1 MIGRS
6 PDATLLSLSPPLA
19 PWLLP
24 PPPSGVLMTPEG
36 RPSWGSQVLY
46 TVVPPPAP
54 TPQFSLVYTQPL
66 FQPQILHAVQALAVQ
81 PLQPTSSLP
90 IVTQPAVSQYFK
102 EAKKKNVKPIAPKP
116 GGVRTDAIQESYCKK
131 RKKAEW
137 KVKDKQQQSHPKAT
151 GVKMR
156 EQFILKPDVKQ
167 NLLESK
173 AQAGINSEEE
183 EELCMPRLEVQQK
196 QKGKSSGAR
205 KLDNRDPVKPDD
217 KPSVKLSAKRSPQP
231 NRVVKQKEGDNVSEP
246 DSDGGDIIAT
256 SLKRQQAEEDD
267 SDIDLFVPVKDTDGN
282 EEKGEAAFEKL
293 LTGSGMPKAKR
304 SKNPA
309 WEESPPK
316 KREPVQAPR
325 RGNSGLAVAT
335 AAPWGGQAPTFDLSE
350 DYVNDYLKDKAK
362 TDSTKSP
369 DPLKPPG
376 LLMISPTT
384 PKRASSRAVSMDVI
398 PACLPDSVGSE
409 IGDILRGGF
418 LTISPPGPRTP
429 RRRAGRGSR
438 SGRSSPQKVEAIAT
452 KEKSIKSSS
461 RTKSTEDL
469 PPNLLPEDF
478 LDEVIG
484 QYFNADSTSEEEQTL
499 EAEHALEGKSK
510 PFTDSEDEE
519 DSSTEDGEH
528 TGSEKGARS
537 RPPASFFSMDFL
549 DEPAHSGKVDNH
561 PEKVKT
567 DIEIE
572 KEYRHIL
579 FGGKKRKPTKISV
592 GKKKKTPSPH
602 KELRKRPLP
611 EKVEKVRVVNK
622 QKTMTV
628 LREANGKTK
637 QQQQTVQPLKITV
650 KSCHSAKSPTKEKEP
665 QQVER
670 EVVQQ
675 LTWRGKTAN
684 SRAYDR
690 TKMSQNTQ
698 RSRQGVSAKIEDVT
712 GRYSKEEELA
722 ACGICEMLDP
732 PIDPDNLNPEET
744 TEWVGCDCLRWFHK
758 GCTKLAKFTEKFSCK
773 SVKMK
778 CMEVDQEVEPEPQEE
793 SIRIAILK
801 FCRDR
806 DTIFIDDVML

>member
-1 MIGRS
+1 
-6 PDATLLSLSPPLA
+6 
-19 PWLLP
+19 
-24 PPPSGVLMTPEG
+24 MTPEG

-46 TVVPPPAP
+46 TVVPPPPPASH
-54 TPQFSLVYTQPL
+54 FSLVYTQPL
-66 FQPQILHAVQALAVQ
+66 YQPQILHAVQALAVQ

-102 EAKKKNVKPIAPKP
+102 EAKKKNVKRIAPKP
-116 GGVRTDAIQESYCKK
+116 GGVQIDAIQESYCKK

-137 KVKDKQQQSHPKAT
+137 KVKDKQQQSHPKAA

-156 EQFILKPDVKQ
+156 EQFILKPDVKH

-173 AQAGINSEEE
+173 AEAGIDSEEE
-183 EELCMPRLEVQQK
+183 DLCMPRLEVQT
-196 QKGKSSGAR
+196 QKGKSSAAR
-205 KLDNRDPVKPDD
+205 KCDNRDPVKADD
-217 KPSVKLSAKRSPQP
+217 KPSVKLSAKKSTRP
-231 NRVVKQKEGDNVSEP
+231 NRVVKQKEGNFSEP
-246 DSDGGDIIAT
+246 DSDGGDITAT
-256 SLKRQQAEEDD
+256 SLKRQEVEEDD

-293 LTGSGMPKAKR
+293 LTSAMPKAKR

-316 KREPVQAPR
+316 KRELVPPR

-438 SGRSSPQKVEAIAT
+438 SGRSSPQKVETVAT

-519 DSSTEDGEH
+519 DSSAEDEEH
-528 TGSEKGARS
+528 TGSEKRARS

-549 DEPAHSGKVDNH
+549 DEPAHSEKVNNH

-602 KELRKRPLP
+602 KELRKRPSP
-611 EKVEKVRVVNK
+611 EKVEKVRIVSRQ
-622 QKTMTV
+622 QKTVTV

-637 QQQQTVQPLKITV
+637 QQKMVQPLKITV
-650 KSCHSAKSPTKEKEP
+650 KSSQSAKSPTKEKEP
-665 QQVER
+665 QE
-670 EVVQQ
+670 EHAVVQQ

-778 CMEVDQEVEPEPQEE
+778 CMEVDQEVEVPQEE
-793 SIRIAILK
+793 STRIAILK

-806 DTIFIDDVML
+806 DTIFIDDVMS

>member
-1 MIGRS
+1 M
-6 PDATLLSLSPPLA
+6 
-19 PWLLP
+19 
-24 PPPSGVLMTPEG
+24 
-36 RPSWGSQVLY
+36 
-46 TVVPPPAP
+46 VPPPAP
-54 TPQFSLVYTQPL
+54 TPHFSLVYTQPL
-66 FQPQILHAVQALAVQ
+66 YQPQILHAVQALAVQ
-81 PLQPTSSLP
+81 PLVQPTSSLP
-90 IVTQPAVSQYFK
+90 IVTQPPVSQYFK

-116 GGVRTDAIQESYCKK
+116 GGVRIDAIQESYCKK

-137 KVKDKQQQSHPKAT
+137 KIKDKQQRSHPKAG

-156 EQFILKPDVKQ
+156 EQFILKPDVKH

-173 AQAGINSEEE
+173 AQAGIDSE

-196 QKGKSSGAR
+196 GKSHAAK

-217 KPSVKLSAKRSPQP
+217 KPSVKLSAKKSTQP
-231 NRVVKQKEGDNVSEP
+231 NRVVKQKEEEEEGNFCEP
-246 DSDGGDIIAT
+246 DSDGGGIIST
-256 SLKRQQAEEDD
+256 GLEEDD

-293 LTGSGMPKAKR
+293 LTSAMPKAKR

-316 KREPVQAPR
+316 KRELVSPR
-325 RGNSGLAVAT
+325 RENSGLAVAT
-335 AAPWGGQAPTFDLSE
+335 AWGGQAPTFDLSE

-384 PKRASSRAVSMDVI
+384 PKRTSSRAVSMDVI

-438 SGRSSPQKVEAIAT
+438 SGRSSPQKVEAVAT

-519 DSSTEDGEH
+519 DDSSNEDGEH
-528 TGSEKGARS
+528 VTGKEKRARS

-549 DEPAHSGKVDNH
+549 DEPAHSDKGDNH

-602 KELRKRPLP
+602 KELRKRPSP
-611 EKVEKVRVVNK
+611 EKVEKARIMSK
-622 QKTMTV
+622 AKTTTV

-637 QQQQTVQPLKITV
+637 QQTVQPLKITV
-650 KSCHSAKSPTKEKEP
+650 KSSQSAKGPTKEKEP
-665 QQVER
+665 QEEKPVER
-670 EVVQQ
+670 VVQQ
-675 LTWRGKTAN
+675 LTWRGKPAN

-778 CMEVDQEVEPEPQEE
+778 CMEVEEEVEVPQQEE
-793 SIRIAILK
+793 STRIAILK

-806 DTIFIDDVML
+806 DTIFIDDVMS

>member
-1 MIGRS
+1 
-6 PDATLLSLSPPLA
+6 
-19 PWLLP
+19 
-24 PPPSGVLMTPEG
+24 MTPEG

-46 TVVPPPAP
+46 TVVPPPPPASH
-54 TPQFSLVYTQPL
+54 FSLVYTQPL
-66 FQPQILHAVQALAVQ
+66 YQPQILHAVQALAVQ

-102 EAKKKNVKPIAPKP
+102 EAKKKNVKRIAPKP
-116 GGVRTDAIQESYCKK
+116 GGVQIDAIQESYCKK

-137 KVKDKQQQSHPKAT
+137 KVKDKQQQSHPKAA

-156 EQFILKPDVKQ
+156 EQFILKPDVKH

-173 AQAGINSEEE
+173 AQAGIDSEEE
-183 EELCMPRLEVQQK
+183 DLCMPRLEVQT
-196 QKGKSSGAR
+196 QKGKSSAAR
-205 KLDNRDPVKPDD
+205 KCDNRDPVKADD
-217 KPSVKLSAKRSPQP
+217 KPSVKLSAKKSTRP
-231 NRVVKQKEGDNVSEP
+231 NRVVKQKEGNFSEP
-246 DSDGGDIIAT
+246 DSDGGDITAT
-256 SLKRQQAEEDD
+256 GLKRQVEEDD

-293 LTGSGMPKAKR
+293 LTSAMPKAKR

-316 KREPVQAPR
+316 KRELVPPR

-438 SGRSSPQKVEAIAT
+438 SGRSSPQKVETVAT

-519 DSSTEDGEH
+519 DSSAEDEEH
-528 TGSEKGARS
+528 TGSEKRARS

-549 DEPAHSGKVDNH
+549 DEPAHSEKVNNH

-602 KELRKRPLP
+602 KELRKRPSP
-611 EKVEKVRVVNK
+611 EKVEKVRIVSK
-622 QKTMTV
+622 QQKTVTV

-637 QQQQTVQPLKITV
+637 QQQQMVQPLKITV
-650 KSCHSAKSPTKEKEP
+650 KSSQSAKSPTKEKEP
-665 QQVER
+665 QE
-670 EVVQQ
+670 EHAFVQQ
-675 LTWRGKTAN
+675 LTWKGKTAN

-778 CMEVDQEVEPEPQEE
+778 CMEVDQEVEVPQEE
-793 SIRIAILK
+793 STRIAILK

-806 DTIFIDDVML
+806 DTIFIDDVMS

>member
-1 MIGRS
+1 
-6 PDATLLSLSPPLA
+6 
-19 PWLLP
+19 
-24 PPPSGVLMTPEG
+24 MTPEG
-36 RPSWGSQVLY
+36 RPGWGSQVLY

-54 TPQFSLVYTQPL
+54 TPHFSLVYTQPL
-66 FQPQILHAVQALAVQ
+66 YQPQILHAVQALAVQ
-81 PLQPTSSLP
+81 QQPFQATTTTSLP
-90 IVTQPAVSQYFK
+90 IATQPAVNQYFK

-116 GGVRTDAIQESYCKK
+116 AGARTEAIQESYCKK

-137 KVKDKQQQSHPKAT
+137 KIKDKQRPSST
-151 GVKMR
+151 GVRKMR
-156 EQFILKPDVKQ
+156 EQFILKADVKQ
-167 NLLESK
+167 QDLLESK
-173 AQAGINSEEE
+173 AEACVDSDED
-183 EELCMPRLEVQQK
+183 LCMPRLEVERLPEK
-196 QKGKSSGAR
+196 KRKLSSAR
-205 KLDNRDPVKPDD
+205 KVENRDNLDNRDPPVKPDE
-217 KPSVKLSAKRSPQP
+217 SVKLSGTKSAQP
-231 NRVVKQKEGDNVSEP
+231 NRVVKKQKEGKFCEP
-246 DSDGGDIIAT
+246 DSDGDDIIT
-256 SLKRQQAEEDD
+256 SLKRQVEEDD
-267 SDIDLFVPVKDTDGN
+267 SDVDLFVPAKDTDGDL
-282 EEKGEAAFEKL
+282 EENGEAAFEKL
-293 LTGSGMPKAKR
+293 LTSAMPKVKR

-316 KREPVQAPR
+316 KRELVSPR
-325 RGNSGLAVAT
+325 KEKPSLAVAT
-335 AAPWGGQAPTFDLSE
+335 AAPWGRRAPSFDLSE

-376 LLMISPTT
+376 LLMISPPT

-438 SGRSSPQKVEAIAT
+438 SGRNSPQKVDAVPT
-452 KEKSIKSSS
+452 KEKQSKSSS

-484 QYFNADSTSEEEQTL
+484 QYFNADSTSEEEQTV
-499 EAEHALEGKSK
+499 ESAHAVEVKSK
-510 PFTDSEDEE
+510 HFTDSEDDDE

-528 TGSEKGARS
+528 TGSKKRARS

-549 DEPAHSGKVDNH
+549 EEPAHADKSDNH

-579 FGGKKRKPTKISV
+579 FGGKKRKPSKISV

-602 KELRKRPLP
+602 KELRKRPSP
-611 EKVEKVRVVNK
+611 EKVDKVRIVSK
-622 QKTMTV
+622 QKTNTV

-637 QQQQTVQPLKITV
+637 HQQTVQPLKITV
-650 KSCHSAKSPTKEKEP
+650 KSSHSAKSPAKEKDVKEHIEK
-665 QQVER
+665 QRFVHQH
-670 EVVQQ
+670 
-675 LTWRGKTAN
+675 TWRGKMAN

-778 CMEVDQEVEPEPQEE
+778 CMEVDQEVELPQEE
-793 SIRIAILK
+793 STRIAILK

-806 DTIFIDDVML
+806 DTIFIDDVMS